1 MTTKPSQAARDAAI
15 AYLQKVTP
23 PKDSDMIRLLVRGVI
38 GDWNN
43 TIETFAQFERE
54 CYERAA
60 LAAVGVNLS
69 GFNIGDAQNY
79 IARVIRQL
87 KEPRDE

>member
-1 MTTKPSQAARDAAI
+1 MEDQKALWSPHIDEIRSGENDSNAI
-15 AYLQKVTP
+15 VQH
-23 PKDSDMIRLLVRGVI
+23 
-38 GDWNN
+38 
-43 TIETFAQFERE
+43 FAQFERE

-60 LAAVGVNLS
+60 LAALGVNLS